1 MLLRAVLI
9 ISAVL
14 ALLPTTSS
22 AATIPGGFTD
32 EQVLRVTAPI
42 ALAFTPDGRM
52 LVATQSGLLKLRD
65 GAGRVSDALDLRPR
79 ICANSER
86 GLLGVAVD
94 AGFARNRFIY
104 AYYTF
109 DKTGDCRLRIADGPV
124 NRVSR
129 FVLGDDGVARD
140 EVVLIDDIPSFA
152 GNHNGGDLAFGSDGF
167 LYVTVG
173 DGGCNF
179 ARPSKC
185 GADNDAARDPSTL
198 LGKVLRVDRNGAAP
212 DANGGGAICAR
223 GRAPAGQRCRET
235 FAAGFRNPFRMAIDP
250 DPAGGRVFV
259 NDVGQATWEEVND
272 VRAGGDHGWNVREG
286 RCRVGS
292 RSDCPPTPADLT
304 DPVFAYPHTSGCRSI
319 TGGAFVP
326 DGAWPVDY
334 DDSYLYSDYVC
345 GTIFRLSPTAGGW
358 RSTPIVTGLGSSSAV
373 HLAFGPGPLGPSLYY
388 TSYAG
393 GGEVRRLSPSTAPT
407 GRPGTI
413 PAPPAVGADPGNER
427 PEVTIDSSTGRFY
440 EFGER
445 VTIEG
450 SARDAEDGLLPA
462 SALAWNV
469 VLDHDRHTHPFLRPE
484 SDSRFSFE
492 APLPEDR
499 RALRTTALHVVLVA
513 TDSRGAEGTGS
524 LRLEPRRSL
533 SAPRAKLSVR
543 RFDAG
548 RPPVRLGSNRQGRP
562 SELRARL
569 SARATLRLS
578 RERARSGRVAGR
590 RCVTVTGG
598 NRGARRC
605 VRWVDVKG
613 TYRRSLPAGIVRLR
627 FAGRLRAG
635 ERVPAGR
642 YRLVVRAS
650 DVYGRRSPVQ
660 RIGYAVR

>member
-9 ISAVL
+9 VSAVL
-14 ALLPTTSS
+14 ALLPATAS
-22 AATIPGGFTD
+22 AAAIPGDFTD
-32 EQVLRVTAPI
+32 EQVLQVTAPV

-52 LVATQSGLLKLRD
+52 LVATQSGVLKSRD
-65 GAGRVSDALDLRPR
+65 AAGRLTDVLDLRPR

-94 AGFARNRFIY
+94 ADFARNRFIY

-109 DKTGDCRLRIADGPV
+109 NKTGDCRLRIADGAV

-129 FVLGDDGVARD
+129 FVLDGDGRARD
-140 EVVLIDDIPSFA
+140 EAVLIDDIPSFA

-179 ARPSKC
+179 ARPANC
-185 GADNDAARDPSTL
+185 GADNDAAREPSTL
-198 LGKVLRVDRNGAAP
+198 LGKVLRVDRDGVAP
-212 DANGGGAICAR
+212 DANGGGVTCAR

-235 FAAGFRNPFRMAIDP
+235 FAAGFRNPFRMALDSNRM
-250 DPAGGRVFV
+250 AGRVFV
-259 NDVGQATWEEVND
+259 NDVGQATWEEVNE

-292 RSDCPPTPADLT
+292 RSDCPPPPAGLT

-326 DGAWPVDY
+326 NGVWPVDY

-373 HLAFGPGPLGPSLYY
+373 HLAFGPGPGGPALYY
-388 TSYAG
+388 TSYAD
-393 GGEVRRLSPSTAPT
+393 GGEVRRLAPT
-407 GRPGTI
+407 STRPGVPGPT
-413 PAPPAVGADPGNER
+413 PAPKPIEVDPGNRR
-427 PEVTIDSSTGRFY
+427 PEVEIRSSTGRFY

-450 SARDAEDGLLPA
+450 GARDPEDGLLPA

-469 VLDHDRHTHPFLRPE
+469 VLDHDEHTHPFLRP
-484 SDSRFSFE
+484 DPGLRFSFE

-499 RALRTTALHVVLVA
+499 QALRTTALSVALVA
-513 TDSRGAEGTGS
+513 TDSRGAEGTGV
-524 LRLEPRRSL
+524 LRLEPRRTL
-533 SAPRAKLSVR
+533 SALRATLSNR
-543 RFDAG
+543 RFTAG
-548 RPPVRLGSNRQGRP
+548 RPPARLGSGRTGRP

-590 RCVTVTGG
+590 RCVPVTSG

-605 VRWVDVKG
+605 VRWVDVAG
-613 TYRRSLPAGIVRLR
+613 TYRRLLPAGTVGLR
-627 FAGRLRAG
+627 FAGRLREG

-660 RIGYAVR
+660 RLSYRIR